1 MSRALVA
8 YVLLGS
14 ATTAQAQFSF
24 GIGSMAIRRK
34 RALLK
39 KMRGELDAPT
49 CSQRLAS
56 EELEAKW
63 TCDQRV
69 QREADMCASREER
82 AVADAV
88 EMRRALQAGSSYSFS
103 YSYDLLDAAVP
114 TPPPTYP
121 AGSVCTDGDA
131 DSTGDTF
138 NEGCAVFYITE
149 TRCTNLNPAAI
160 DYDDDDFTASDM
172 CCTCGGGTNGFPPT
186 AVPIPAPTP
195 QGTCFDSD
203 VQVGSTGDT
212 YNEGCA
218 VFYTTETR
226 CTNLNPSATD
236 YDDDDFT
243 ASDMCCTCGGGN
255 WGSAPTSLPTSA
267 PSAAPIPA
275 PTVLP
280 TVSPY
285 PTPMPT
291 PLPTISHSPTVTH
304 VPTVTPVPTNFFNYT
319 YKANFEGEWH
329 DFDILFPIVIALFNG
344 TLLLLCGL
352 GSLFFGPIVEKSV
365 TTVQAFIANGYQA
378 VIMQIPLLENSNYM
392 AWCVPSRVAGPGG
405 MRARARSRARG
416 RRPFAT
422 LVVARLSRSL
432 TRARALRQV

>member
-131 DSTGDTF
+131 DSTGDT
-138 NEGCAVFYITE
+138 
-149 TRCTNLNPAAI
+149 
-160 DYDDDDFTASDM
+160 YD
-172 CCTCGGGTNGFPPT
+172 
-186 AVPIPAPTP
+186 
-195 QGTCFDSD
+195 
-203 VQVGSTGDT
+203 
-212 YNEGCA
+212 EGCA